1 MPMVYKGKI
10 RTIVWFTGVFIKL
23 AKNSQIKCS
32 DYGLTLEDHYL
43 WRTGPFET
51 KLLET

>member
-10 RTIVWFTGVFIKL
+10 RTIVWFTGAFIKL

-32 DYGLTLEDHYL
+32 DNGLTLEDL

-51 KLLET
+51 KISET